1 MTPCSATGLTLAPTW
16 RGTAC
21 RSWQPSLILRGRS
34 PALSAPRGTEMAYA
48 RRLFCCRKQRALCAR
63 GFGDGDAGDA
73 PAPTLPG
80 QLELPGG
87 KVAQLLASSLRP
99 RPWPAG
105 RRYHELAAGPIGA
118 PDVDP
123 RPQSRL
129 SWTEART
136 CINKVRPLSS
146 ATSACVDQ
154 APAQR
159 KTRGSSKLRG
169 TSPLTVLRSTMTLAA
184 LGVLLTSRTRTH
196 SAQQVHTRS

>member
-1 MTPCSATGLTLAPTW
+1 
-16 RGTAC
+16 
-21 RSWQPSLILRGRS
+21 
-34 PALSAPRGTEMAYA
+34 MAYA
-48 RRLFCCRKQRALCAR
+48 RRLFCCRKQRAPCAR
-63 GFGDGDAGDA
+63 RFGDCDAGE
-73 PAPTLPG
+73 LRRRRRCPG
-80 QLELPGG
+80 SFELPGG